1 MTARSYLGLVL
12 VMLAGCGPRSRPR
25 TGPAANDS
33 YEQALARLSTLEAAI
48 AQEDTPRPE
57 QPKARAVREQ
67 LAPALDAART
77 ARAAARRDPGRAAA
91 LASAVA
97 TLEQRYLASE
107 LDSTYAPEQPGPWS
121 PDATRDV
128 FGSPTAAA
136 RMRAWQP
143 PDAPTAFIKFAIP
156 PPAPGQPLELRIGHF
171 RTRHVDI
178 AGGPAL
184 AAGVLRVRFGPAG
197 PRVLALENASSGL
210 RPGRL
215 RLRVAVDLL
224 RAHGWAT
231 PDLTVHVS
239 PTGDYDRSHLAP
251 LRRD

>member
-1 MTARSYLGLVL
+1 MLALALGLVL
-12 VMLAGCGPRSRPR
+12 AMLAGCGPR
-25 TGPAANDS
+25 PAARRADPTSDS
-33 YEQALARLSTLEAAI
+33 YLQALARLSALEAAI
-48 AQEDTPRPE
+48 AQEDAPRPE
-57 QPKARAVREQ
+57 QPKARSVREQ
-67 LAPALDAART
+67 LAPALDAALA
-77 ARAAARRDPGRAAA
+77 ARAAARRDATRAAT
-91 LASAVA
+91 LPPAVA
-97 TLEQRYLASE
+97 ALEQRYLGSE

-128 FGSPTAAA
+128 FGSPTAAP

-184 AAGVLRVRFGPAG
+184 VAGVLRVRFGPDG

-215 RLRVAVDLL
+215 RLRLAVDLL

-231 PDLTVHVS
+231 PDLVVHVS

>member
-1 MTARSYLGLVL
+1 MLVLGLVL
-12 VMLAGCGPRSRPR
+12 ATLAGCRPPSRPP
-25 TGPAANDS
+25 TAPAGNDT
-33 YEQALARLSTLEAAI
+33 YEQALARLSALEAAI
-48 AQEDTPRPE
+48 AQEDAPRPE
-57 QPKARAVREQ
+57 QPKARTVREQ
-67 LAPALDAART
+67 LAPALDAALT
-77 ARAAARRDPGRAAA
+77 ARAAARRDAARAAA
-91 LASAVA
+91 LAPAVA
-97 TLEQRYLASE
+97 ALEQRYLASE
-107 LDSTYAPEQPGPWS
+107 LDSTYAPEQPGPWA

-143 PDAPTAFIKFAIP
+143 PDAPAAFIKFAIP

-184 AAGVLRVRFGPAG
+184 VAGVLRVRFGPDG

-215 RLRVAVDLL
+215 RLRLAVDLL
-224 RAHGWAT
+224 RAHHWAT
-231 PDLTVHVS
+231 PDLIIHIS

-251 LRRD
+251 LRHD